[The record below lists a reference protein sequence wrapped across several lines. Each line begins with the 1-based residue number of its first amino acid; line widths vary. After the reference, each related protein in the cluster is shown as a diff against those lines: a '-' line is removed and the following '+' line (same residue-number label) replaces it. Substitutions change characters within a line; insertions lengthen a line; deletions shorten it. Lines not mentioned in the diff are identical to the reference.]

1 MTHGNFILG
10 SRSDDDMEL
19 DDAAF
24 NQPLEDLVKE
34 KAVSLL
40 IELRAKGNI
49 PYTESLDFIRRLST
63 FIDILISSTLKSFN
77 QTFLGVSEVN
87 EVFEKVAAFND
98 QLEMVKSAL
107 LDLDSETNFCLSRT
121 IYGRYLIGINEAF
134 GFITCFTADYVCPL
148 CYGTKEQFQMFFRES
163 QFPLRTLDQYN
174 EDISKLSDLPLGQNY
189 HGVKNTC
196 DLNE

>member
-34 KAVSLL
+34 KTVSLL

-49 PYTESLDFIRRLST
+49 PHTKSLDFIRRLST

-77 QTFLGVSEVN
+77 QAFLGISEVN
-87 EVFEKVAAFND
+87 EVFEKI
-98 QLEMVKSAL
+98 QHLMTS
-107 LDLDSETNFCLSRT
+107 
-121 IYGRYLIGINEAF
+121 
-134 GFITCFTADYVCPL
+134 
-148 CYGTKEQFQMFFRES
+148 
-163 QFPLRTLDQYN
+163 
-174 EDISKLSDLPLGQNY
+174 
-189 HGVKNTC
+189 
-196 DLNE
+196 

>member
-1 MTHGNFILG
+1 MTLGNFLLG

-63 FIDILISSTLKSFN
+63 FIDILIFSTLKSFN
-77 QTFLGVSEVN
+77 QAFLGISEVN
-87 EVFEKVAAFND
+87 EVFEKNAAFND
-98 QLEMVKSAL
+98 QLEIVKSAL
-107 LDLDSETNFCLSRT
+107 LDLDSEYKIQKLYERHPLFVKRETVSVGSRNEILPDGT
-121 IYGRYLIGINEAF
+121 IKIVECTTEYVPITKTIESLFKSPAF
-134 GFITCFTADYVCPL
+134 V
-148 CYGTKEQFQMFFRES
+148 KFF
-163 QFPLRTLDQYN
+163 F
-174 EDISKLSDLPLGQNY
+174 
-189 HGVKNTC
+189 
-196 DLNE
+196 